1 MIISGYSLSVSWQYA
16 QFYAQIGSQEVA
28 APIEESASETPL
40 ETASEPD
47 SDVEQTEEGKIR
59 GENGVLRLLQE
70 GHFKP
75 HAEMRLMEIFHRDL
89 AILQAQ
95 NADIAPP
102 DPNSAEAETI

>member
-1 MIISGYSLSVSWQYA
+1 MIISGYSQSISYQVAQVYA
-16 QFYAQIGSQEVA
+16 EIGAQEVA
-28 APIEESASETPL
+28 VPVEEPLPNSTSDDAIPEVQPAP
-40 ETASEPD
+40 D
-47 SDVEQTEEGKIR
+47 RKVR

-95 NADIAPP
+95 NGDGASQPEANPT
-102 DPNSAEAETI
+102 EAEEI